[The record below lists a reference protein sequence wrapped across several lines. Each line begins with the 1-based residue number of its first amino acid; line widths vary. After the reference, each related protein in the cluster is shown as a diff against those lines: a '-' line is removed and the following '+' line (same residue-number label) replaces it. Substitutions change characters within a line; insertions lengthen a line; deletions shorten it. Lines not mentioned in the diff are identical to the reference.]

1 MLLLENVNII
11 NIIILYETVLFIIR
25 SAFDGLLLFG

>member
-1 MLLLENVNII
+1 MFLLENVNII

-25 SAFDGLLLFG
+25 SAFDGMLLF

>member
-1 MLLLENVNII
+1 MLLLVNVNII

-25 SAFDGLLLFG
+25 SAFDGMLLF

>member
-25 SAFDGLLLFG
+25 SAFDGMLLF